1 MVSLH
6 EIKKLEKNWYKKAE
20 KCKKIIKNLPI
31 NDYEIYINTIK
42 VYEKEKIIPHTIFLF
57 DLKIKETLD
66 FYFKIYSIKNVKEIE
81 YTPLM
86 CVIQKFFTIK
96 PMINGLIE
104 NYSNEEILKTF
115 EKYKKIFN
123 SIEKDLIN
131 LNKKINGKM
140 QFYVT
145 DKNYTNECYINFTI
159 QKEIP
164 LNLSKYLKGTFLMK
178 KLEEIDYMFYKKNY
192 NIWAEILLELKH

>member
-6 EIKKLEKNWYKKAE
+6 EIKKLEENWYKKAE

-57 DLKIKETLD
+57 DLKRKETFE
-66 FYFKIYSIKNVKEIE
+66 FYFKIYSIKNVKEIK

-86 CVIQKFFTIK
+86 CVIQKFFIIK

-104 NYSNEEILKTF
+104 EYSNEEILKAF

-123 SIEKDLIN
+123 SIEKDLIK

-140 QFYVT
+140 RFYIVNNNCE
-145 DKNYTNECYINFTI
+145 NYVGFTN
-159 QKEIP
+159 QKEMP
-164 LNLSKYLKGTFLMK
+164 LNVSKYLKGTFLMK
-178 KLEEIDYMFYKKNY
+178 KLEEIDYMFYKKNH
-192 NIWAEILLELKH
+192 NIWAEILIEL